1 MTDSR
6 NPNPAHGA
14 PDEARDRMVAQ
25 ILIRRLHGLLRSAR
39 IYDENNRTYQ
49 QQVEEFLAA
58 LAVPFQD
65 ETSLV
70 GMGDCFYV
78 NGVRMRTPPSQVAL
92 FRALQEELSSRG
104 LSGIRFLHGLSATEV
119 TAFLHLFLGTR
130 TPEEG
135 SQLPEIAAAAGIL
148 RIVPV
153 RTSDIS
159 DPSQDFRDE
168 DDEED
173 LSERDRAREMMAAAV
188 QGTQRLLKKTVRTGK
203 PPLRHARRL
212 LQPIVD
218 SIQKEKFSIIGLTSL
233 KDHDEY
239 TYEHCVNV
247 GVVSIAIGQ
256 QLGLSRSALANLG
269 VAGLMHDLGKLKVHV
284 EVLCKP
290 GALTPDE
297 WRSIHRHPLEG
308 VNFVSRTAGLSTL
321 MLDTMRVEFEHHL
334 HPGGGGYPK
343 LSKTRSIGAFAR
355 IVSVADVFDAL
366 TAHRAYRS
374 GPFTGYEALGQ
385 LINAPDGRYDRAVLW
400 ALVGSVGLYPAGTL
414 METASGHVVVSLSP
428 NPKDVRR
435 PFCRLLQ
442 QPGGAILPEGEFET
456 WDPMPA
462 HETIV
467 RVIAPEDWPGETS
480 LLLAA

>member
-6 NPNPAHGA
+6 NPNPVHGA
-14 PDEARDRMVAQ
+14 SDNARDRMLGQ
-25 ILIRRLHGLLRSAR
+25 MLIRRLHGLLRSAR

-58 LAVPFQD
+58 LAVSIQD

-78 NGVRMRTPPSQVAL
+78 NEVRMRPPPTQMAL
-92 FRALQEELSSRG
+92 YRALQEELSSRG
-104 LSGIRFLHGLSATEV
+104 LAGIRFLHGVNAPEV
-119 TAFLHLFLGTR
+119 TAFLRLFVGAHN
-130 TPEEG
+130 PDEG
-135 SQLPEIAAAAGIL
+135 SQLPETAAAAGIL
-148 RIVPV
+148 RIIPV

-159 DPSQDFRDE
+159 APSPDLGDE
-168 DDEED
+168 DGEEA

-188 QGTQRLLKKTVRTGK
+188 QGTHGLLKKTVRTGK

-218 SIQKEKFSIIGLTSL
+218 SIQQEEFSIIGLTAL

-239 TYEHCVNV
+239 TYAHCVNV

-256 QLGLSRSALANLG
+256 QLGLSRSAMANVG
-269 VAGLMHDLGKLKVHV
+269 VAGLMHDLGKLEVPV
-284 EVLCKP
+284 EILRKP

-297 WRSIHRHPLEG
+297 WRSIQRHPLEG
-308 VNFVSRTAGLSTL
+308 VKFVSRTSGLSTL

-334 HPGGGGYPK
+334 HPEGGGYPK
-343 LSKTRSIGAFAR
+343 LSKPRSIAAFTR

-366 TAHRAYRS
+366 TAHRAYRWR
-374 GPFTGYEALGQ
+374 PFTGYEALGQ
-385 LINAPDGRYDRAVLW
+385 LINEPTGRYDRAVLW
-400 ALVGSVGLYPAGTL
+400 ALVQSVGLYPAGTI
-414 METASGHVVVSLSP
+414 METSSGHVVVSLSP

-442 QPGGAILPEGEFET
+442 RPDGTILPEEELET
-456 WDPMPA
+456 WDPMPP
-462 HETIV
+462 HETTV
-467 RVIAPEDWPGETS
+467 RVIAPEDWPEETS